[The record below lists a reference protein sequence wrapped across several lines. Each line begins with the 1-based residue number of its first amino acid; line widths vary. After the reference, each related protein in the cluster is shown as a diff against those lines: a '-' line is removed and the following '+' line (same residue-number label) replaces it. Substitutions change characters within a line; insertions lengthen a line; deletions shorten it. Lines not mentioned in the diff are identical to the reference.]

1 MNTVLAQAEYTG
13 RWTRSQAPPAAA
25 PLGVLY
31 STCFGMDPCPPD
43 SGPPDSATRCDCH
56 QLDCLVFT
64 RRVKKGCALYH
75 QGDSFEFIHGVRSGT
90 FKSALDLRDGR
101 EHVTGFQMA
110 GEMLGLDALATG
122 RHASSAVALEN
133 AETWAIPY
141 SRLSDPDAAS
151 PALHHAI
158 SRVMSQEIVR
168 DHRIMLLL
176 GTMGAEERLAVF
188 LLNISRRLKA
198 RGYSPREFHL
208 RMSRAD
214 IGSYLGMKVETVS
227 RTFSTFQQEGLLSVA
242 KKHVSM
248 LDLDGLRRK
257 LASDGAH

>member
-1 MNTVLAQAEYTG
+1 MNTVQG
-13 RWTRSQAPPAAA
+13 KQAPPPAA
-25 PLGVLY
+25 PLGVLC
-31 STCFGMDPCPPD
+31 STCFGMDPCLPGSPN
-43 SGPPDSATRCDCH
+43 RCEVH
-56 QLDCLVFT
+56 RLDCLVFT

-75 QGDSFEFIHGVRSGT
+75 QGDPFEFIHGVRSGT

-110 GEMLGLDALATG
+110 GELLGLDALAMG

-141 SRLSDPDAAS
+141 ARLSDPAATS

-158 SRVMSQEIVR
+158 SRMMSREIVR
-168 DHRIMLLL
+168 DHGLMLLL
-176 GTMGAEERLAVF
+176 GTMNAEERLAVF
-188 LLNISRRLKA
+188 LLNISRRLQA
-198 RGYSPREFHL
+198 RGYSPSEFHL
-208 RMSRAD
+208 RMSRAE

-227 RTFSTFQQEGLLSVA
+227 RAFSTFQQEGLLSVA

-248 LDLDGLRRK
+248 LDLDGLGRK
-257 LASDGAH
+257 LASDWVH